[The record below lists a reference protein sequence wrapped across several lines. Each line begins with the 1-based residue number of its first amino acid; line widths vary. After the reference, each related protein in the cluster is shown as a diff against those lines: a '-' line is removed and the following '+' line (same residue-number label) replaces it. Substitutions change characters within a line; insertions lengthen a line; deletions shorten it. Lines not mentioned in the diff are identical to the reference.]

1 MAQFTHLHVHTQYS
15 ILDGAADI
23 KQLVKR
29 ASDLGMGA
37 IAITDHGNMF
47 GAKLF
52 HQEANKVGVK
62 PILGCEAYVADKSR
76 FDKNDKNDRSGYHL
90 VLLAKNEIGYHN
102 LARLASYAYTEGF
115 YYKPRIDWELLEK
128 YSEGLICSSAC
139 LGGEIPQAIMSGNIE
154 HAKSLI
160 KRFVAIFGGDFYLEL
175 QLHPSLTAVVDNRII
190 EAQQSVN
197 KVLLELGT
205 ELGVKCIASNDVHF
219 IFADD
224 AEAHD
229 HLICLNTGRDLND
242 PDRMRYTQSEFLKS
256 ADEMSELF
264 PDNEE
269 LLSNTMEVA
278 EKVENYS
285 LSHEAYMPNFPLPDD
300 FVIELND
307 LVIAMKNILQATI
320 DAVKSK
326 DKQAELQVLL
336 EVVMAEIEA
345 CKSVDELDE
354 LTDNQSWDSE
364 FKIDIKYPIAKQ
376 FLYLKEITFI
386 GATRRYGDTLT
397 EVQQSRI
404 DFELETIEKMGFPGY
419 FLIVWDFIRAAREM
433 DVAVGP
439 GRGSAAGSVVA
450 YCLAITNI
458 DPLPYDLLFERFL
471 NPERVSMP
479 DVDVDFDEDGRAAVM
494 QYVVEKY
501 GSKRVAHIIT
511 FGTMA
516 AKMAIKDVARVQ
528 QLPLFES
535 NRITKLVPDKP
546 GTKLAKAYKEVPEL
560 AAEKQSSNPLIKNT
574 LRIAD
579 RLEGAVRQTGVHACG
594 VIIAKDDLENF
605 IPLST
610 AKDADLFVVQY
621 DGKHVEDV
629 GLLKMDF
636 LGLRTLSIIKD
647 AVENVKLSKGI
658 DIDIDTIPIDDKLTY
673 ELYSRGDTTGLFQFE
688 SGGMKKYL
696 RDLRP
701 NRFEDLIAMAAL
713 YRPGP
718 IEYIPDFISRKHGLT
733 PITYDL
739 APMEEYL
746 ADTYG
751 ITVYQEQ
758 VMLLSQ
764 SLAGFTKGQADTL
777 RKAMGKKQIDILNK
791 LKDTFLDGAVER
803 GHDRKICEKVWT
815 DWEKFASYAFNKSH
829 STCYA
834 LVSYQTGYLKAHH
847 PCEFMAALL
856 SRNLSD
862 IKKIGIFMDECR
874 RMGIPVKCPDVNHSY
889 MKFSVDKTGN
899 VRFGL
904 AAIKGVG
911 EAATLAIIKERKEHG
926 EYKDIF
932 DFVERVNLQSVSKKT
947 VENLIYAGA
956 LDDLSENERG
966 AFFTPDIKGVNFVEH
981 LFKYGNSF
989 QNETGNNAA
998 SLFSD
1003 FEDAIEICRPK
1014 LLLES
1019 NASNLEIL
1027 AKEKELVGIYLSAHP
1042 LDSHRIIIDNYTNM
1056 TLEDFGNIDAIADR
1070 DFTIC
1075 GMVTAVFNGTT
1086 KKGDGYGRITIEDF
1100 NGSYEFMLFSKDYE
1114 LYRNYCHLD
1123 YQLFIKGSISQRF
1136 EGASYSPRISSIMTL
1151 REAREKLIKE
1161 VIITVPISLL
1171 TSDMTKEIERLIE
1184 ANRGDVK
1191 LFVKVFDNASKVNL
1205 KLISKS
1211 IKVDATPE
1219 LFDGL
1224 KNLGLT
1230 VACH

>member
-1 MAQFTHLHVHTQYS
+1 MTQFTHLHVHTQYS
-15 ILDGAADI
+15 ILDGASDI

-29 ASDLGMGA
+29 AADLGMSA
-37 IAITDHGNMF
+37 LAITDHGNMF

-76 FDKNDKNDRSGYHL
+76 FDKSDKNDRSGYHL
-90 VLLAKNEIGYHN
+90 ILLAKNEVGYHN
-102 LARLASYAYTEGF
+102 LAKLASYAYTEGF
-115 YYKPRIDWELLEK
+115 YYKPRIDWELLGK

-139 LGGEIPQAIMSGNIE
+139 LGGQIPQAILSGNLLE
-154 HAKSLI
+154 AKDLV
-160 KRFVAIFGGDFYLEL
+160 KRFVEIFGDDFYLEL
-175 QLHPSLTAVVDNRII
+175 QIHPSLTDKVDRKIYDAQMLVNR
-190 EAQQSVN
+190 Q
-197 KVLLELGT
+197 LLALGE

-219 IFADD
+219 IFAED

-229 HLICLNTGRDLND
+229 HLICLNTGRELND
-242 PDRMRYTQSEFLKS
+242 PDRMRYTQSEYLKS
-256 ADEMSELF
+256 GEEMLALF

-278 EKVENYS
+278 SKVESYS

-300 FVIELND
+300 FIIKPEELIN
-307 LVIAMKNILQATI
+307 ATKNFLNSIVDSTKNKEKQEELRTKLI
-320 DAVKSK
+320 DV
-326 DKQAELQVLL
+326 VR
-336 EVVMAEIEA
+336 EVDS
-345 CKSVDELDE
+345 CKSVDELDQ
-354 LTDNQSWDSE
+354 LTDNQSWDPA
-364 FKIDIKYPIAKQ
+364 FNIDIKYPIAKQ
-376 FLYLKEITFI
+376 FIFLKYITFE
-386 GATRRYGDTLT
+386 GAHRRYGDTLS
-397 EVQQSRI
+397 EVQQTRI
-404 DFELETIEKMGFPGY
+404 DFELETVEKMGFPGY
-419 FLIVWDFIRAAREM
+419 FLIVWDFIKAARDM
-433 DVAVGP
+433 GVSVGP

-479 DVDVDFDEDGRAAVM
+479 DVDVDFDEDGRSAVM
-494 QYVVEKY
+494 KYVVDKY

-528 QLPLFES
+528 QLPLSES
-535 NRITKLVPDKP
+535 NRITKLVPDRP

-560 AAEKQSSNPLIKNT
+560 AAEKKSPNPLIQNT

-610 AKDADLFVVQY
+610 AKDADLYVVQY

-647 AVENVKLSKGI
+647 AVENVKLSKGV
-658 DIDIDTIPIDDKLTY
+658 DIDIDAIPIDDQITY
-673 ELYSRGDTTGLFQFE
+673 DLYSRGDTTGLFQFE

-696 RDLRP
+696 RELKP

-718 IEYIPDFISRKHGLT
+718 MDYIPDFISRKHGLT

-739 APMEEYL
+739 APMQEYL

-791 LKDTFLDGAVER
+791 LKGAFIDGATER
-803 GHDRKICEKVWT
+803 GHDSKVCEKVWA

-834 LVSYQTGYLKAHH
+834 YISYQTGYLKAHY
-847 PCEFMAALL
+847 PAEFMAALL

-874 RMGIPVKCPDVNHSY
+874 RMGILVKGPDVNHSHVR
-889 MKFSVDKTGN
+889 FAVDKSGN

-904 AAIKGVG
+904 GAIKGVG
-911 EAATLAIIKERKEHG
+911 EAATIAIIRERESG
-926 EYKDIF
+926 GDFKDIY
-932 DFVERVNLQSVSKKT
+932 DFVERVNLQTVSKKT
-947 VENLIYAGA
+947 FENLIYAGA
-956 LDDLSENERG
+956 FDALSEYDRG
-966 AFFTPDIKGVNFVEH
+966 AFSTPDIKGVTFIEY
-981 LFKYGNSF
+981 LAKYGSSY
-989 QNETGNNAA
+989 QNETGNNAT

-1003 FEDAIEICRPK
+1003 FEDAIEVSKPK
-1014 LLLES
+1014 LTMVS
-1019 NASNLEIL
+1019 NLSNLEVL
-1027 AKEKELVGIYLSAHP
+1027 AKEKELVGMYISAHP
-1042 LDSHRIIIDNYTNM
+1042 LDNHRIIIDNYTNM
-1056 TLEDFGNIDAIADR
+1056 KLEDFGNIDAIADR
-1070 DFTIC
+1070 EFAIC
-1075 GMVTAVFNGTT
+1075 GMVTAVYNGLT
-1086 KKGDGYGRITIEDF
+1086 KKGDAYGRFTVEDF
-1100 NGSYEFMLFSKDYE
+1100 SGSYEFALFSKEYE
-1114 LYRNYCHLD
+1114 LFRNYCHID
-1123 YQLFIKGSISQRF
+1123 YQLYIKGAVSQRF
-1136 EGASYSPRISSIMTL
+1136 DGAFYSPRISSIMTL

-1161 VIITVPISLL
+1161 VVVTVPISVL
-1171 TSDMTKEIERLIE
+1171 TNEVTKQIDKLVQS
-1184 ANRGDVK
+1184 NKGDVK
-1191 LFVKVFDNASKVNL
+1191 LLVKIEDYNNKVNL

-1224 KNLGLT
+1224 TGLGLS
-1230 VACH
+1230 VSCR